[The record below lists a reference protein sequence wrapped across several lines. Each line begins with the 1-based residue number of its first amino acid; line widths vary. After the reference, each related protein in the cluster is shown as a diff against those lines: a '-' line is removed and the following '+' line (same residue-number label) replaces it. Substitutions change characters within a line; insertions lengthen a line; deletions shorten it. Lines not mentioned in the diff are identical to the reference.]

1 MKSLTTLLILFS
13 TLLFSQN
20 SFRISGKLKGFGE
33 NSIVRIAKDNFVI
46 DSCKINNENFILKG
60 KLQNSPTGVYLQIK
74 DGNAW
79 KYTFLFIGNENITID
94 ANKSDFPFDVK
105 TKGSKFDTKRYELVQ
120 KQKPLQIQRDSL
132 LKEMFALREQKK
144 WNDSLQ
150 KVFWSR
156 EEPFGKI
163 VKIDKEYQDLENNFV
178 DANINSYFALYRLDQ
193 AKAQMENNRIIENLK
208 KLKSEFK
215 NSFYVNSLK
224 SHLKYPELILGKVY
238 YDFSAYNPNGNI
250 TEFSNFFDGNNYVLL
265 DFSTYYCG
273 FCINA
278 IPELEK
284 VKSNKNLKIVT
295 FYVDA
300 DENGFN
306 KLKNKHSENWN
317 IVWDKK
323 GRLSETYAKYKIYA
337 TPTMYLFNPDGTLIQ
352 KYDGLIENMSEEIN
366 KLIK

>member
-1 MKSLTTLLILFS
+1 
-13 TLLFSQN
+13 
-20 SFRISGKLKGFGE
+20 
-33 NSIVRIAKDNFVI
+33 
-46 DSCKINNENFILKG
+46 
-60 KLQNSPTGVYLQIK
+60 
-74 DGNAW
+74 
-79 KYTFLFIGNENITID
+79 
-94 ANKSDFPFDVK
+94 
-105 TKGSKFDTKRYELVQ
+105 
-120 KQKPLQIQRDSL
+120 
-132 LKEMFALREQKK
+132 MFALREQKK

-193 AKAQMENNRIIENLK
+193 AKAQIENSRIIENLK

-273 FCINA
+273 LCINA

-323 GRLSETYAKYKIYA
+323 GR
-337 TPTMYLFNPDGTLIQ
+337 
-352 KYDGLIENMSEEIN
+352 
-366 KLIK
+366 